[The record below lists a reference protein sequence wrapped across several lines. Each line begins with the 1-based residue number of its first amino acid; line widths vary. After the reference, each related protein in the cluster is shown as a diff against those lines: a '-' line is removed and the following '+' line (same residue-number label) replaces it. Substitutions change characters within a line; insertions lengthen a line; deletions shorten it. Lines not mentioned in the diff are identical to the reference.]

1 MVADKPAHV
10 LGGELAGRPVVSA
23 GLLALRRVDAHRRQ
37 VVPLSLIVSPSVTV
51 WAAMGPAARSSRRR
65 RKLAIDAALQDNA
78 QAKQESE

>member
-1 MVADKPAHV
+1 
-10 LGGELAGRPVVSA
+10 
-23 GLLALRRVDAHRRQ
+23 
-37 VVPLSLIVSPSVTV
+37 VPLSLIVSPSVTV